1 MCNSDESLDAE
12 STTYCKR
19 FPKSLRTS
27 KPPRNPDKLL
37 FEHLNTNSIRNKSE
51 ILSYQVKGNID
62 VLMVSDTKLMIVSF
76 PNENILLDELR
87 TP

>member
-1 MCNSDESLDAE
+1 MNHLTPRVQLIVKDFQSHYALV
-12 STTYCKR
+12 R
-19 FPKSLRTS
+19 
-27 KPPRNPDKLL
+27 PPRNPDKLL
-37 FEHLNTNSIRNKSE
+37 FGHLNTKSIRNKSE
-51 ILSYQVKGNID
+51 MLSYQIKGNID

>member
-1 MCNSDESLDAE
+1 MNHLTPRVQLIVKDFQSHYALV
-12 STTYCKR
+12 R
-19 FPKSLRTS
+19 
-27 KPPRNPDKLL
+27 PPRNPDKLL
-37 FEHLNTNSIRNKSE
+37 FGHLNINSIRNKSE
-51 ILSYQVKGNID
+51 MLSYQIKGNID

>member
-1 MCNSDESLDAE
+1 M
-12 STTYCKR
+12 
-19 FPKSLRTS
+19 
-27 KPPRNPDKLL
+27 
-37 FEHLNTNSIRNKSE
+37 
-51 ILSYQVKGNID
+51 LSYQIKGNID